1 MLAKGGAVTTIGS
14 NPFIQAASTPQTGGA
29 DSARLAA
36 QKAFFE
42 AAMGRPAAPAAPVQ
56 AAASV
61 AQPVRQDF
69 RASPQMVAEAQDQ
82 PRKILRPGSLLNIIV

>member
-1 MLAKGGAVTTIGS
+1 MFAKHGGVTTIGS

-42 AAMGRPAAPAAPVQ
+42 AAMGKSAPAAPVQ
-56 AAASV
+56 ASAPVAA
-61 AQPVRQDF
+61 PVQRDF
-69 RASPQMVAEAQDQ
+69 RASTQAMADAEAQ
-82 PRKILRPGSLLNIIV
+82 PRKILRPGSLLNIVV